1 MRSGCWASRRSRRSD
16 NASVLTVMER
26 GLVGLAPS
34 GIRVLNLYGRCLP
47 TRPMHPPQR
56 IVTNIPRAQV
66 NQAMREL
73 EQSIEVDRAEI
84 GHYQILE
91 QMLSATSLT
100 AIGGAAVSMST
111 DIALREKDQVKG
123 LLQGLVRMEYD
134 EINGKQ
140 GVLSFLRRLM
150 TYTN

>member
-1 MRSGCWASRRSRRSD
+1 
-16 NASVLTVMER
+16 
-26 GLVGLAPS
+26 
-34 GIRVLNLYGRCLP
+34 
-47 TRPMHPPQR
+47 
-56 IVTNIPRAQV
+56 
-66 NQAMREL
+66 MREL

-100 AIGGAAVSMST
+100 AIGRPTVPMSV

-150 TYTN
+150 TYTT